1 MGKNHGKN
9 QIMGRMAAMLAAVIF
24 LVFFC
29 VYFYL
34 AGDTSTGYRFEY
46 RMGDVVEKYSDFGRV
61 VDIEN
66 SFAIPG
72 LMRTNVTASLRIN
85 RQGERIRYEDAKRKS
100 SRNMIPQGLCF
111 ADDYIAVSA
120 YDGKGVYNSV
130 LYILDAATKEYL
142 TTVVLEDK
150 NHVGGITYD
159 GEALWI
165 AKSGDNALS
174 KISYDRLCRAVAAG
188 EDSVSMDYDAT
199 YAISCRASFVT
210 FYAGLLWVGVFEN
223 GSDNVSVLRGFAYEE
238 RQGVSGLYQQ
248 DELFLPELSNGAA
261 IQNINGRVC
270 LLVDSSYG
278 RNKASLVHIYEL
290 HMEEDNFE
298 NAVCELKDEF
308 VFPPM
313 VEEVEFYGDAA
324 YFVFE
329 SAATKYSMNSLHRC
343 KYPVDRVCAVN
354 LDKLLPWT
362 SGAYEEQKVVTEP
375 ASGGLYEGLSYHVST
390 AMEAKGIPTYVRRE
404 SENRVQMLYN
414 PYTAKML
421 FHVMWDTNRI
431 GNGYVVGVPSWNDTL
446 SRNGYANLQS
456 FRHDAVQIYGDVS
469 ADVDIVAG
477 IMRKSEYN
485 GQEKFNILIGIKTED
500 IGALQWQSLP
510 DVLPFQNGFL
520 KGFYENSRLLYQ
532 RLLKLDFDVPEVQ
545 ETENGRVI
553 RYVKRQFADILEEM
567 KKEGSRFTVTVTGA
581 GFGGGIADIL
591 AGVILPQEGI
601 FEGNYHCYTFGT
613 FGVSE
618 ENNYKGTNIF
628 NIVNADDV
636 FVQSGG
642 AASWGGT
649 VAYRAD
655 DAFTGRYYGRERRAD
670 FYETAHSMG
679 IYEGILEKIEENTDW
694 YATYNTECPGT
705 FYGVLSFNQSCFG
718 CFQSLSVNSELIVEE
733 DACLFVGKN
742 LRTRTLTVKGNLKVH
757 GLLQAKY
764 ADIINGIVSV
774 DGNCVIATLQNGTE
788 GYLSITGEDGRL
800 KLSGD
805 YTIPYF
811 RYTRQTEEH
820 IFYPD

>member
-1 MGKNHGKN
+1 MRKDNQKN
-9 QIMGRMAAMLAAVIF
+9 QIMGRMVTMLAAAF
-24 LVFFC
+24 ALLFFC

-34 AGDTSTGYRFEY
+34 MGDTSTGYRFEY
-46 RMGDVVEKYSDFGRV
+46 RMKDVVKKYSDFGRV
-61 VDIEN
+61 VDVED
-66 SFAIPG
+66 SFPIPG

-85 RQGERIRYEDAKRKS
+85 QQGECIRYEDARRKS
-100 SRNMIPQGLCF
+100 TRNMIPQGLCF
-111 ADDYIAVSA
+111 AGDYIAVSA
-120 YDGKGVYNSV
+120 YDGKAVYNSV
-130 LYILDAATKEYL
+130 LYILDAVTKEYL

-159 GEALWI
+159 GENLWV

-188 EDSVSMDYDAT
+188 EDSVSLDYDAT
-199 YAISCRASFVT
+199 YAISCEASFVT
-210 FYAGLLWVGVFEN
+210 CYAGLLWVGVFERGN
-223 GSDNVSVLRGFAYEE
+223 DSVSVLRGFSYEE

-278 RNKASLVHIYEL
+278 RTKASLVHVYEL

-298 NAVCELKDEF
+298 NAVCELKDEL

-313 VEEVEFYGDAA
+313 VEEVEFYEDSV

-329 SAATKYSMNSLHRC
+329 SAATKYSMNPFHRC

-354 LDKLLPWT
+354 MDKLLPWT
-362 SGAYEEQKVVTEP
+362 SGEYEQRQVVMEPVYREFYEE
-375 ASGGLYEGLSYHVST
+375 LSYHVST
-390 AMEAKGIPTYVRRE
+390 AMEAKGIPAYVRRK

-421 FHVMWDTNRI
+421 FHVMRDTNRI

-456 FRHDAVQIYGDVS
+456 FRHDAVQIYGEVS
-469 ADVDIVAG
+469 AGVEIVTG

-485 GQEKFNILIGIKTED
+485 SQEKFNILIGIKTED
-500 IGALQWQSLP
+500 INAAQWQCFPGGLTCK
-510 DVLPFQNGFL
+510 NGFL
-520 KGFYENSRLLYQ
+520 EGFYENSWLLYQ
-532 RLLKLDFDVPEVQ
+532 RLLKLAFDVPEVE

-553 RYVKRQFADILEEM
+553 RYVKRQFSDILEEM
-567 KKEGSRFTVTVTGA
+567 KKEESRFTVTVTGA

-591 AGVILPQEGI
+591 AGVILPQQGI
-601 FEGNYHCYTFGT
+601 FEGNCNCYTFGA

-618 ENNYKGTNIF
+618 ENNFKATNIF

-636 FVQSGG
+636 FPQF
-642 AASWGGT
+642 AGT
-649 VAYRAD
+649 VLWGSTVTYHAD
-655 DAFTGRYYGRERRAD
+655 DAFVERYYGRERRAD
-670 FYETAHSMG
+670 FYEIAHSMG
-679 IYEGILEKIEENTDW
+679 IYEGILDKIEENMDW

-705 FYGVLSFNQSCFG
+705 FYGT
-718 CFQSLSVNSELIVEE
+718 LSV
-733 DACLFVGKN
+733 
-742 LRTRTLTVKGNLKVH
+742 
-757 GLLQAKY
+757 
-764 ADIINGIVSV
+764 
-774 DGNCVIATLQNGTE
+774 
-788 GYLSITGEDGRL
+788 
-800 KLSGD
+800 
-805 YTIPYF
+805 
-811 RYTRQTEEH
+811 
-820 IFYPD
+820 